1 MLIIQI
7 EREVYFMDIKKLKK
21 LSMLS
26 KDYYF
31 YERNKKLEENHK
43 LKKGIH
49 YIQYRCSLKG
59 GGKTKWYKWFNVV
72 DFNKHVNL
80 HLNNMKYI
88 KKHPTCKIQNEIE

>member
-7 EREVYFMDIKKLKK
+7 EKEVYFMDIKKLKK

-26 KDYYF
+26 KDYCF
-31 YERNKKLEENHK
+31 YERNKKLKDNHK

-59 GGKTKWYKWFNVV
+59 G
-72 DFNKHVNL
+72 
-80 HLNNMKYI
+80 LNTAIIIINDTQI
-88 KKHPTCKIQNEIE
+88 PINISNNTLT